1 MQVVYLFRRF
11 ATQINPKTNL
21 NKLGNLKINNKT
33 IKSLKQ
39 TRKNILNK
47 ARKIIK
53 SSKLNSKKNY
63 KSIRKI

>member
-33 IKSLKQ
+33 IKSLKH
-39 TRKNILNK
+39 TKKNILNK

>member
-53 SSKLNSKKNY
+53 SSKLHSKKNY

>member
-33 IKSLKQ
+33 IK
-39 TRKNILNK
+39 
-47 ARKIIK
+47 K
-53 SSKLNSKKNY
+53 S
-63 KSIRKI
+63 